1 MTTRHDNRPT
11 HGAKREATD
20 DRLSERILIRE
31 ARKVVIDLRLP
42 ICGSRIKRLVR
53 RYLNEGRSD
62 VDFRTWFIAYA
73 DPTGET
79 AVRNVIREQH
89 AQRRS

>member
-1 MTTRHDNRPT
+1 MTTHVVKQPT

-20 DRLSERILIRE
+20 EHLSERVLIRE

-42 ICGSRIKRLVR
+42 ICGSRLKRIVR
-53 RYLNEGRSD
+53 RYLEEGRGD
-62 VDFRTWFIAYA
+62 IDLRTWLLSYA

-79 AVRNVIREQH
+79 AVRNVLREQ
-89 AQRRS
+89 Q